1 MASPSAVYENRKS
14 DDLEIVSVGAL
25 YSGSCDKKYGSSSRN
40 FCLISFFF
48 IREKIISLIL
58 WAIKLFELTMGAH
71 IIWRLKKV
79 LKYLCFCSN
88 SALILWKT
96 VSCAALRTSKRGM
109 ALATHAELLA
119 AENELLAAEGTSVM
133 KENVTH
139 ETSQSDQNSKSIIL
153 RNPGVIIKII
163 VLLFGVYRNR
173 CHMQLMPI
181 LYKMFKY
188 DWSYVSN
195 LKFSFVSS

>member
-1 MASPSAVYENRKS
+1 MANPSAVYEDRKS

-40 FCLISFFF
+40 GAESYSIDADTPDTSLMCSCSDSGKLMGVVDSF
-48 IREKIISLIL
+48 S
-58 WAIKLFELTMGAH
+58 
-71 IIWRLKKV
+71 V
-79 LKYLCFCSN
+79 NSN

-173 CHMQLMPI
+173 CHMQLMLI

-195 LKFSFVSS
+195 LKFSFVYS

>member
-1 MASPSAVYENRKS
+1 MASPSAVSEDWKS
-14 DDLEIVSVGAL
+14 DDLEIVSVGDL
-25 YSGSCDKKYGSSSRN
+25 YNGSCDKKYWSSSRN
-40 FCLISFFF
+40 GAESYSIDADTPDTSLMCSCSDSGKLMGVVDSF
-48 IREKIISLIL
+48 S
-58 WAIKLFELTMGAH
+58 
-71 IIWRLKKV
+71 V
-79 LKYLCFCSN
+79 NSN

-109 ALATHAELLA
+109 AVATHNELLA
-119 AENELLAAEGTSVM
+119 AENELLAGEGTSVM

-153 RNPGVIIKII
+153 RNPGVIIKTI

-173 CHMQLMPI
+173 CHIQQMPI
-181 LYKMFKY
+181 SYKIFKY

-195 LKFSFVSS
+195 LKFSFVCS

>member
-1 MASPSAVYENRKS
+1 MASPSAVSEDWKS
-14 DDLEIVSVGAL
+14 DDLEIVSVGDL
-25 YSGSCDKKYGSSSRN
+25 YNGSCDKKYWSSSRVGFFAPYSSLN
-40 FCLISFFF
+40 SCDSIHMCSCSDSGKLMGVVDSF
-48 IREKIISLIL
+48 S
-58 WAIKLFELTMGAH
+58 
-71 IIWRLKKV
+71 V
-79 LKYLCFCSN
+79 NSN

-109 ALATHAELLA
+109 AVATHGIPLICYSAELLA

-153 RNPGVIIKII
+153 RNPGVIIKTI

-173 CHMQLMPI
+173 CHIQLMLI
-181 LYKMFKY
+181 L
-188 DWSYVSN
+188 
-195 LKFSFVSS
+195 

>member
-1 MASPSAVYENRKS
+1 MKIGNQMTLKSSPLGLFIAAPVIRSTGVHLGLAFF
-14 DDLEIVSVGAL
+14 AP
-25 YSGSCDKKYGSSSRN
+25 YSSLDSCDSIHMCSCSDSGKLMGVVD
-40 FCLISFFF
+40 SF
-48 IREKIISLIL
+48 S
-58 WAIKLFELTMGAH
+58 
-71 IIWRLKKV
+71 V
-79 LKYLCFCSN
+79 NSN

-96 VSCAALRTSKRGM
+96 VSCAALCTSKRGM
-109 ALATHAELLA
+109 AVATHAELLA

-173 CHMQLMPI
+173 CHMQLMLI

-195 LKFSFVSS
+195 LKFSFVYS

>member
-1 MASPSAVYENRKS
+1 MASPSAVSEDRKS

-25 YSGSCDKKYGSSSRN
+25 YSGSSDKKYWSSSRN
-40 FCLISFFF
+40 GAESYSIDADTPDTILMCSCSDSGKLMGVVDSF
-48 IREKIISLIL
+48 S
-58 WAIKLFELTMGAH
+58 
-71 IIWRLKKV
+71 V
-79 LKYLCFCSN
+79 NSN
-88 SALILWKT
+88 SALIIWKT

-109 ALATHAELLA
+109 AVATHGIPLICYSA
-119 AENELLAAEGTSVM
+119 ELLAAEGTSVM

-181 LYKMFKY
+181 L
-188 DWSYVSN
+188 
-195 LKFSFVSS
+195 

>member
-1 MASPSAVYENRKS
+1 MASPSAVSEDRKS

-25 YSGSCDKKYGSSSRN
+25 YSGSCDKKYWSSSRN
-40 FCLISFFF
+40 GAESYSIDADTPDTSLMCSCSDSGKLMGVVDSF
-48 IREKIISLIL
+48 S
-58 WAIKLFELTMGAH
+58 
-71 IIWRLKKV
+71 V
-79 LKYLCFCSN
+79 NSN

-109 ALATHAELLA
+109 DVATHAELLA

-153 RNPGVIIKII
+153 QNPGVIIKTI

-173 CHMQLMPI
+173 CHIQLMLI

-195 LKFSFVSS
+195 LKFSSVCS